1 MRDLC
6 KRDWWMR
13 DLRMRDQWMR
23 PVDDSELSDRQLPV
37 SN

>member
-1 MRDLC
+1 
-6 KRDWWMR
+6 
-13 DLRMRDQWMR
+13 MRDQWMR